1 MPSPDCGAHPRPWNE
16 RFAQELKERAF
27 AAREVIAG
35 KDARTV
41 ARDIL
46 AMSDED
52 SRTTFR
58 GSPMKRPKLRGLRR
72 NAAVA
77 LGNVCKGDDAKS
89 LRATLGDDDSLV
101 REHAAW
107 P

>member
-1 MPSPDCGAHPRPWNE
+1 MGIPRHLPGCFPWNG

-35 KDARTV
+35 KDERTL

-52 SRTTFR
+52 FHTTFR
-58 GSPMKRPKLRGLRR
+58 GSPMKRAMLRDLKR

-77 LGNVCKGDDAKS
+77 LGNVCNGDDAKS
-89 LRATLGDDDSLV
+89 LRATLGAMIPPL
-101 REHAAW
+101 
-107 P
+107 